1 MGAILGQ
8 NEYGKF
14 QKGISLTL
22 RQAVLAQC
30 YVCNGQ
36 KESRADCQGYSCT
49 LYPFSPYGDADK
61 YPYLPRKAKGRI
73 GGNPEALRK
82 TRSVQATKI

>member
-36 KESRADCQGYSCT
+36 KESRADCQ
-49 LYPFSPYGDADK
+49 
-61 YPYLPRKAKGRI
+61 
-73 GGNPEALRK
+73 
-82 TRSVQATKI
+82 